1 MSSQPTDITPQNG
14 GIAAARLGVIIVAA
28 GGGTRMGGGLEK
40 QYRNL
45 AGCAVVT
52 HSVRSFISHP
62 ATGNIVIVIAAGRL
76 DAARAAL
83 GNLLDDPRITLVEGG
98 ARRQDS
104 VQAGLLA
111 LSNTALPLV
120 AIHDAARPFLP
131 TDVIDR
137 LIEAMDSGADAALPV
152 LAVTDTLKQ
161 VSENR
166 VIGTTDRSSLA
177 RAQTPQIFRL
187 PAILDHHRQHD
198 QASEVT
204 DDIRLVEDSGGTV
217 VTVAGDERLMKLT
230 TAGDFAILN
239 AMTTAS
245 DENTM
250 TSFPSIADIRTGNGY
265 DVHRFSDG
273 PGPVHLGG
281 IEIPS
286 DRGLDAHSDGDVGL
300 HALCD
305 AIFGALADGDIG
317 SHFPPSDDKW
327 KGASSDQFLT
337 FAAERCASRGARIL
351 HLDLT
356 LICEVPKIG
365 PHRQAMRERIA
376 TLAGIS
382 IDRVAVKAT
391 TSEKLGFTGRGEGI
405 AAQATATIF
414 HGTITAGDK

>member
-1 MSSQPTDITPQNG
+1 MSSLPSDFAPQEG
-14 GIAAARLGVIIVAA
+14 EAATARLGVIIVAA

-40 QYRNL
+40 QYRDL
-45 AGCAVVT
+45 AGRPVIA
-52 HSVRSFISHP
+52 HSVQSFITHP
-62 ATGNIVIVIAAGRL
+62 ATSNIVIVVAAGRI
-76 DAARAAL
+76 DAAQTAL
-83 GNLLDDPRITLVEGG
+83 GDLFDDPRITLVEGG

-104 VQAGLLA
+104 VHAGLQA
-111 LSNTALPLV
+111 LSKTALPLV

-131 TDVIDR
+131 FDVIDR
-137 LIEAMDSGADAALPV
+137 LIDAMDSGADAALPV
-152 LAVTDTLKQ
+152 LAVTDTLKK
-161 VSENR
+161 VSDNR
-166 VIGTTDRSSLA
+166 VTGTTDRSSLA

-187 PAILDHHRQHD
+187 PEILDHHRQHD
-198 QASEVT
+198 TSTEVT
-204 DDIRLVEDSGGTV
+204 DDIRLIEDGGGTV

-230 TAGDFAILN
+230 TAGDFAILK
-239 AMTTAS
+239 AMTATP
-245 DENTM
+245 DEDAM
-250 TSFPSIADIRTGNGY
+250 TSFPSVADIRTGNGY

-281 IEIPS
+281 IEIPG

-337 FAAERCASRGARIL
+337 FAAERCASKGAKIL

-356 LICEVPKIG
+356 LICEMPKIG

-376 TLAGIS
+376 ELAGVNIN
-382 IDRVAVKAT
+382 RVAVKAT

-405 AAQATATIF
+405 AAQATATLY
-414 HGTITAGDK
+414 HGTFAVDD